1 VREVQNAV
9 EHAVALC
16 AGSRVDAADLPE
28 DLRAALP
35 RARPAGRTRA
45 LEEVEREYILA
56 AVEAAGGNRTHA
68 AAELGIG
75 LATLKR
81 KLKQYGAPGSSRG

>member
-1 VREVQNAV
+1 M
-9 EHAVALC
+9 AL
-16 AGSRVDAADLPE
+16 AGGTRVDVDDLPE
-28 DLRAALP
+28 DLRAAMP
-35 RARPAGRTRA
+35 RPRPTGRTRP

-56 AVEAAGGNRTHA
+56 AVEGAGGNRTRA

-81 KLKQYGAPGSSRG
+81 KLRRYEAARARSRA